1 MSEKKQAPVL
11 TQGQQGYL
19 FEVKANLL
27 AELMLQQQPTK
38 QEAKAL
44 AETVNAAF
52 DKLTA

>member
-1 MSEKKQAPVL
+1 MGDKQTTPVL
-11 TQGQQGYL
+11 TQGQKGYL

-52 DKLTA
+52 DTLTA

>member
-1 MSEKKQAPVL
+1 MGDKQTTPVL
-11 TQGQQGYL
+11 TQGQKGYL

-44 AETVNAAF
+44 AETVNAVF
-52 DKLTA
+52 DTLTA

>member
-1 MSEKKQAPVL
+1 MSDKQTAPVL
-11 TQGQQGYL
+11 TAGQQGYL

-27 AELMLQQQPTK
+27 AGLILQQQPSK

-52 DKLTA
+52 AKLTA